1 MLLSHMKSDFP
12 IIFYFRDYAKS
23 AYCKKARKTFLTN
36 ILRAIIF
43 VKLNPAY
50 LRLAYVH
57 STVYT
62 SCHCHMDMD
71 HLDKL
76 LHAHASSV
84 HSVQSHPCWFL

>member
-1 MLLSHMKSDFP
+1 MLSSHMKSDFP
-12 IIFYFRDYAKS
+12 IIFHFRDYAKKPYS
-23 AYCKKARKTFLTN
+23 KKARKNIPYEHSSRNYFL
-36 ILRAIIF
+36 
-43 VKLNPAY
+43 KLNPAY
-50 LRLAYVH
+50 LKLAYVH

-62 SCHCHMDMD
+62 SCRCHMDMD